1 MDIELDSEGGR
12 EVATPEA
19 LTAYEAHRTVDM
31 TMRSVNHYILGER
44 DEARAVLAG
53 VRLRTLASS
62 PRVQRSRMVT
72 LALAM
77 RVLVRLPRISS
88 VARLLERR
96 WDGTPAVLSRR
107 A

>member
-1 MDIELDSEGGR
+1 
-12 EVATPEA
+12 
-19 LTAYEAHRTVDM
+19 
-31 TMRSVNHYILGER
+31 
-44 DEARAVLAG
+44 
-53 VRLRTLASS
+53 
-62 PRVQRSRMVT
+62 MVT